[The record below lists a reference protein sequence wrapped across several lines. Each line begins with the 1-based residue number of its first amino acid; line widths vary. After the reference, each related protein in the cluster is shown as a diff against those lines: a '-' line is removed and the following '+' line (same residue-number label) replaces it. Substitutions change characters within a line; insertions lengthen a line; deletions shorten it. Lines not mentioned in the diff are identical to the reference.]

1 MIELKSITVD
11 ASDLLTDGYPMFA
24 ASKTVTISSS
34 SLFTGEI
41 GVSIWSPQKHP
52 TSCPNCGAP
61 VTNQKCE
68 YCGTLL
74 WR

>member
-1 MIELKSITVD
+1 MVELNANDYISSLTVP
-11 ASDLLTDGYPMFA
+11 TFA

-41 GVSIWSPQKHP
+41 GVSIWSPQKIP

-61 VTNQKCE
+61 VTDQKCE
-68 YCGTLL
+68 YCGTML